1 MFMTEYLQLLTVWS
15 LCAGTDTTPTGANGT
30 VTLDPIGARSSQS
43 TSKLIYKRLLN
54 VETSKYIDGI

>member
-1 MFMTEYLQLLTVWS
+1 MTEYLQLLTVWS

-43 TSKLIYKRLLN
+43 TSKLIYK
-54 VETSKYIDGI
+54 